1 MSTPIGDS
9 KAAQC
14 RILVVATAG
23 GLTNAA
29 PILEISKILAA
40 RGYQVDFGTLQGQ
53 EHFAKPYEFISRV
66 HTLGPG
72 VPIDVEE
79 REYLRMTEWD
89 IAKGFGPV
97 MQTKQFLDS
106 SWPYVYSSLSAIMI
120 DPQRRPDMIIGDY
133 LVDAVRDIQMEYDVP
148 IAMHWPQMPFMA
160 LPASYIP
167 GHAGLQIE
175 VMTSEHATIRQ
186 RLINELVPLRIAP
199 AAIKY
204 KRWLRQ
210 IRKNAG
216 VHWMLGTPRKPDHLM
231 LVNSFFGVEVP
242 KDLPP
247 NVVAIGPVL
256 ADEYGALDDDMV
268 HFLQEHRKV
277 LYIALGTHVLLGGG
291 ALEKILEGAMSSLR
305 ANVIDGVVWSIRGM
319 ARRQFNVKATV
330 RTSSGKHTSV
340 QELLDGC
347 NPDFRFF
354 EFAPQRAL
362 LAHPSTGCY
371 LTHGGASSTNESVYH
386 GVPTVTIGVYFDQ
399 LQNAI
404 RLRDAGVS
412 MPLDKH
418 KFTAQ
423 ELNYA
428 IATIMQDDSGSFRQN
443 CQRLEKV
450 ARVAS
455 RRKYLAADM
464 IEEVLFDQQGRRNGP
479 DKGRPLHLQ
488 TADMRMPYWKAK
500 NWDLFALVGGVTILA
515 LGIVIVLP
523 VTLVK
528 ALQ

>member
-1 MSTPIGDS
+1 
-9 KAAQC
+9 
-14 RILVVATAG
+14 
-23 GLTNAA
+23 
-29 PILEISKILAA
+29 
-40 RGYQVDFGTLQGQ
+40 
-53 EHFAKPYEFISRV
+53 
-66 HTLGPG
+66 
-72 VPIDVEE
+72 
-79 REYLRMTEWD
+79 MT
-89 IAKGFGPV
+89 
-97 MQTKQFLDS
+97 
-106 SWPYVYSSLSAIMI
+106 
-120 DPQRRPDMIIGDY
+120 DPERRPDLILGDY
-133 LVDAVRDIQMEYDVP
+133 LVDAVRDMQIEYDIP

-199 AAIKY
+199 AAIRY

-210 IRKNAG
+210 MRKTAG
-216 VHWMLGTPRKPDHLM
+216 VHRMLATPRKPDHLM

-256 ADEYGALDDDMV
+256 ADEYGALDDEMIR
-268 HFLQEHRKV
+268 FLEEHRKV

-291 ALEKILEGAMSSLR
+291 ALEKILDGAMSSLR
-305 ANVIDGVVWSIRGM
+305 ADVIDGIIWSIRGM
-319 ARRQFNVKATV
+319 ARRQFDLGAPI
-330 RTSSGKHTSV
+330 RTSSGKHATV

-347 NPDFRFF
+347 NPDFRFL

-362 LAHPSTGCY
+362 LAHPSTRCY

-386 GVPTVTIGVYFDQ
+386 GIPTVTIGVYFDQ

-412 MPLDKH
+412 VPLDKH

-423 ELNYA
+423 DLSHA
-428 IATIMQDDSGSFRQN
+428 IATIMRDDSGSFRQN
-443 CQRLEKV
+443 CQRLQQV
-450 ARVAS
+450 AGVAS
-455 RRKYLAADM
+455 RRKFLAADM
-464 IEEVLFDQQGRRNGP
+464 IEEVLFDHRGRRNGP

-500 NWDLFALVGGVTILA
+500 NWDLSALVGGVTILA
-515 LGIVIVLP
+515 LGLVVVLP

-528 ALQ
+528 AL

>member
-1 MSTPIGDS
+1 MSTINEAS
-9 KAAQC
+9 KPARN

-23 GLTNAA
+23 GLTNAG

-40 RGYQVDFGTLQGQ
+40 RGYDIDFGTLQGQ
-53 EHFAKPYEFISRV
+53 EHFAKPYPFISRV

-72 VPIDVEE
+72 VPINVEE

-106 SWPYVYSSLSAIMI
+106 SWPYVYSALSAIMT
-120 DPQRRPDMIIGDY
+120 DPQRRPDLILGDY
-133 LVDAVRDIQMEYDVP
+133 LVDAVRDMQIEYDIP

-199 AAIKY
+199 AAIRY

-210 IRKNAG
+210 MRKAAG
-216 VHWMLGTPRKPDHLM
+216 VHRMLATPRKPDHLM

-256 ADEYGALDDDMV
+256 ADKYDGLDDAMV
-268 HFLQEHRKV
+268 QFLEIHRRV

-291 ALEKILEGAMSSLR
+291 ALEKILEGVMSSLGDTL
-305 ANVIDGVVWSIRGM
+305 IDGVIWSIREM
-319 ARRQFNVKATV
+319 ARRQFNLKATA
-330 RTSSGKHTSV
+330 RTSSGKLSSV
-340 QELLDGC
+340 QELLDGHD
-347 NPDFRFF
+347 PSFRFF

-362 LAHPSTGCY
+362 LAHPSIRCY

-386 GVPTVTIGVYFDQ
+386 GVPTVTIGIYFDQ

-412 MPLDKH
+412 VPLDKLR
-418 KFTAQ
+418 FTAQ
-423 ELNYA
+423 DLSSA
-428 IATIMQDDSGSFRQN
+428 IASIMQDSSGSFRQN
-443 CQRLEKV
+443 CQRLKQV
-450 ARVAS
+450 AGVAS
-455 RRKYLAADM
+455 RRKFLAADM
-464 IEEVLFDQQGRRNGP
+464 IEEVLFDHQGRRDGP
-479 DKGRPLHLQ
+479 ESGRPLHLQ
-488 TADMRMPYWKAK
+488 TADMRMPYWKAN
-500 NWDLFALVGGVTILA
+500 NWDLFALIGGFTIVG
-515 LGIVIVLP
+515 LGLVVVLP
-523 VTLVK
+523 VMLGKTL
-528 ALQ
+528 

>member
-1 MSTPIGDS
+1 MSTLNEAS
-9 KAAQC
+9 KPARY
-14 RILVVATAG
+14 RILVIATAG
-23 GLTNAA
+23 GLTNAT
-29 PILEISKILAA
+29 PILEISKVLAA
-40 RGYQVDFGTLQGQ
+40 RGYDIDFGTLQGQ
-53 EHFAKPYEFISRV
+53 EHYVKPYEFISRI

-89 IAKGFGPV
+89 IAKGFGPL

-106 SWPYVYSSLSAIMI
+106 SWPYVYSSLSAII
-120 DPQRRPDMIIGDY
+120 RDPQRRPDFILGDY
-133 LVDAVRDIQMEYDVP
+133 LVDAVRDMQIEYDIP

-199 AAIKY
+199 AAVRY

-210 IRKNAG
+210 MRENAG
-216 VHWMLGTPRKPDHLM
+216 VHRMLATPRKPDHLM

-256 ADEYGALDDDMV
+256 ADNYDALDDEMV
-268 HFLQEHRKV
+268 QFLHEHHKI

-305 ANVIDGVVWSIRGM
+305 ANLIDGVIWSIRGM
-319 ARRQFNVKATV
+319 ARRQFDVKTMV
-330 RTSSGKHTSV
+330 GTTSSKHTSV
-340 QELLDGC
+340 QELLEGC
-347 NPDFRFF
+347 NPDFRFL

-412 MPLDKH
+412 VPLDKH
-418 KFTAQ
+418 KFTS
-423 ELNYA
+423 EDLSRA
-428 IATIMQDDSGSFRQN
+428 IADILLDSNGTFRQN
-443 CQRLEKV
+443 CQRLKQV
-450 ARVAS
+450 AGVAS
-455 RRKYLAADM
+455 RRKFLAADM
-464 IEEVLFDQQGRRNGP
+464 IEEVLFDHRGRRDGP
-479 DKGRPLHLQ
+479 DSRRPLHLQ

-500 NWDLFALVGGVTILA
+500 NWDLFVLVGGATILG
-515 LGIVIVLP
+515 LGLVIVLP
-523 VTLVK
+523 VTLMK
-528 ALQ
+528 AL

>member
-1 MSTPIGDS
+1 MFTLDEAS
-9 KAAQC
+9 KPARY

-23 GLTNAA
+23 GVTNAA

-40 RGYQVDFGTLQGQ
+40 RGYDIEFGTLQGQ
-53 EHFAKPYEFISRV
+53 EHFAKPYPFISRV

-106 SWPYVYSSLSAIMI
+106 SWPYVYSALSAIMA
-120 DPQRRPDMIIGDY
+120 DPQRRPNLIIGDY
-133 LVDAVRDIQMEYDVP
+133 LVDAVRDMQIEYDVP

-199 AAIKY
+199 AAIRY
-204 KRWLRQ
+204 KSWLRQ
-210 IRKNAG
+210 MRKAAG
-216 VHWMLGTPRKPDHLM
+216 VNRMLATPRKPDHLM

-247 NVVAIGPVL
+247 NVAAIGPVL
-256 ADEYGALDDDMV
+256 ADEYDGLDEEMV
-268 HFLQEHRKV
+268 RFLEKHRRI

-305 ANVIDGVVWSIRGM
+305 ANLIDGVVWSIRGM
-319 ARRQFNVKATV
+319 ARRQFDLRTTV
-330 RTSSGKHTSV
+330 QTSSGKPTTV

-347 NPDFRFF
+347 DPDFRLF

-371 LTHGGASSTNESVYH
+371 LTHGGASSTNESVFH
-386 GVPTVTIGVYFDQ
+386 GIPTVTIGVYFDQ

-412 MPLDKH
+412 VPLDKH
-418 KFTAQ
+418 RFTAQ
-423 ELNYA
+423 DLSGA
-428 IATIMQDDSGSFRQN
+428 IASIMQDHNGGFRQN
-443 CQRLEKV
+443 CRRLKQV
-450 ARVAS
+450 AGVAS
-455 RRKYLAADM
+455 RRKFLAADM
-464 IEEVLFDQQGRRNGP
+464 IEEVLFDHQGRRDGP
-479 DKGRPLHLQ
+479 DSERPLHLQ

-500 NWDLFALVGGVTILA
+500 NWDLFALVGGLTIVGLA
-515 LGIVIVLP
+515 IVIALP

-528 ALQ
+528 AL